1 MTKTK
6 YKSIRMKKDESSKE
20 VRKIRDEFKSFKL
33 IDYDEDYIYLVK
45 KGVGD
50 VDCVEGRITRG
61 SLGSYEYKFVVTKK
75 GERGKL
81 FWGRNVIK
89 RIKKYLDVK

>member
-6 YKSIRMKKDESSKE
+6 YKNIRMRKDDSSKE
-20 VRKIRDEFKSFKL
+20 VRKIRDEFKGFKL
-33 IDYDEDYIYLVK
+33 IDYDEDYIVLVK
-45 KGVGD
+45 EGVGA
-50 VDCVEGRITRG
+50 VDGRILRG
-61 SLGSYEYKFVVTKK
+61 SLGAYEYKFVVERF
-75 GERGKL
+75 GERSKL